1 MTTLYTC
8 NLSLYAYNNA
18 YYMQGIC
25 GVAST
30 MLLDVS
36 PESGQQHGLLTA
48 VMASSRLLLTLIN
61 NMLDLEKIES
71 AAMTKFELTPVRLE
85 TLLNDAA
92 DFCRPFAYINEAR
105 TYLKFF

>member
-1 MTTLYTC
+1 MYT
-8 NLSLYAYNNA
+8 
-18 YYMQGIC
+18 QGIC

-71 AAMTKFELTPVRLE
+71 AAMTRFELTPVKLE

-92 DFCRPFAYINEAR
+92 DFCRPFAYINEVR
-105 TYLKFF
+105 TL